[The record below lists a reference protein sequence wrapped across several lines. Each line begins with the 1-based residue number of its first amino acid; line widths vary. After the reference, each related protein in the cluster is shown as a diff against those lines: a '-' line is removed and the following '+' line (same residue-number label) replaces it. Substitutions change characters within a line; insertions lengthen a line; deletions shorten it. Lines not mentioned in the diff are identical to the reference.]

1 MRDTLY
7 ITVIIFIWFM
17 KKVIYLF
24 ALFIGLNLYGC
35 KSEQVNLSS
44 TLRSEVVAD
53 IKNDVLPFWMNYAV
67 AADGGFYGSV
77 LRDGTPVEDAPRG
90 GVLNARILW
99 SFSAAYRT
107 FKDDAYLKLADQSQR
122 YFIDTFIDKVNGGVY
137 WLVNPNGEVLNA
149 SKYTYAM
156 TYAIYGLAEHY
167 LATGNDESLQ
177 TAISLYRTLEE
188 KGRDPQ
194 NDGYVESFTEDW
206 KLLDMYDNN
215 APKTMNAHL
224 HVLEAY
230 ALLYQCWQDSGL
242 KQRLKFC
249 VDLFMNRIYDP
260 QRKHFKLFF
269 DNEWNSLVEMDSY
282 GHDVETGWL
291 LCDAARVLDD
301 QALIDKADQIALD
314 VTKTCLAEGMSEKG
328 YMTYEKKGGKASK
341 HCSWWGQI
349 ETMIACINAWQISG
363 DESYLHA
370 GDTVWTFVKQ
380 NMIDTEYGEW
390 YSDCFDG
397 KPGKDAPKV
406 SMWRCP
412 YHTVRLGVEMYNRLK

>member
-1 MRDTLY
+1 
-7 ITVIIFIWFM
+7 M
-17 KKVIYLF
+17 KKIVYLF
-24 ALFIGLNLYGC
+24 ALFIGLNGGGC
-35 KSEQVNLSS
+35 KSEQVNLP
-44 TLRSEVVAD
+44 TKLRTEIVSDVR
-53 IKNDVLPFWMNYAV
+53 NNVLPFWTNYTV

-99 SFSAAYRT
+99 SYSAAYRT
-107 FKDDAYLKLADQSQR
+107 FKEETYLKLANRSQR

-167 LATGNDESLQ
+167 LATGNEESLQ

-188 KGRDPQ
+188 KGREPLH
-194 NDGYVESFTEDW
+194 DGYIESFTEDW
-206 KLLDMYDNN
+206 RQLDNYDNN

-230 ALLYQCWQDSGL
+230 TLLYQCWQDKGL
-242 KQRLKFC
+242 RQRLEFC

-260 QRKHFKLFF
+260 HRKHFNLFF
-269 DNEWNSLVEMDSY
+269 DNQWNSLIAMDSY
-282 GHDVETGWL
+282 GHDLETGWL
-291 LCDAARVLDD
+291 LCDAASALGN
-301 QALIDKADQIALD
+301 QNLIDKANRIALD
-314 VTKTCLAEGMSEKG
+314 ITDTSLAEGMDEKG
-328 YMTYEKKGGKASK
+328 YMAYEKRGDKKSK
-341 HCSWWGQI
+341 HASWWGQI
-349 ETMIACINAWQISG
+349 ETMIACVNAWQISG
-363 DESYLHA
+363 NTAYLQA
-370 GDTVWTFVKQ
+370 ADTVWTFVKDQ
-380 NMIDTEYGEW
+380 MIDPEYGEW

-397 KPGKDAPKV
+397 KPHKDAPKV

-412 YHTVRLGVEMYNRLK
+412 YHTVRLGVEMYNRLKE

>member
-7 ITVIIFIWFM
+7 ITVILFIWFM

-370 GDTVWTFVKQ
+370 ADTVWTFVKQ

>member
-1 MRDTLY
+1 
-7 ITVIIFIWFM
+7 M

-349 ETMIACINAWQISG
+349 ETIIACINAWQISG

-370 GDTVWTFVKQ
+370 ADTVWTFVKQ